1 MEHNHKQDQHDRIM
15 INRIK
20 DDLEDWLTTHGEVT
34 MGSEMVEDVHRR
46 YLGYLESAKGWSS
59 LSKFA
64 RNINNFF
71 YFSVYWNPINV
82 NIKNI

>member
-34 MGSEMVEDVHRR
+34 MGSEMVEDVHR
-46 YLGYLESAKGWSS
+46 LIEESVKRTKRIREGWMLPDRS
-59 LSKFA
+59 
-64 RNINNFF
+64 
-71 YFSVYWNPINV
+71 
-82 NIKNI
+82 

>member
-34 MGSEMVEDVHRR
+34 MGSEMVEDVHR
-46 YLGYLESAKGWSS
+46 LIEESV
-59 LSKFA
+59 A
-64 RNINNFF
+64 RTKRIRED
-71 YFSVYWNPINV
+71 WMLPDRC
-82 NIKNI
+82 